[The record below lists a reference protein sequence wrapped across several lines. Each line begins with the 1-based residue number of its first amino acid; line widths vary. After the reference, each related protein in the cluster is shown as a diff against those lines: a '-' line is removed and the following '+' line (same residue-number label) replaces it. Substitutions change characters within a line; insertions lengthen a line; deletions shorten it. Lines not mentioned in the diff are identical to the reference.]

1 MAEKP
6 TIGSIGWIDL
16 TVEGADEVRD
26 FYADVVGWKADN
38 VDMGGYSDYMM
49 SPPGGDAVSGVCH
62 ARGGNADM
70 PAVWMLYIVVADL
83 DTSISRCE
91 ARGGAVIGGPK
102 KMGDSR
108 YCVIRDPAGAIAA
121 LYQP

>member
-1 MAEKP
+1 MTDKP
-6 TIGSIGWIDL
+6 SIGSIGWIDL
-16 TVEGADEVRD
+16 TVENADEVRD
-26 FYADVVGWKADN
+26 FYSDVAGWKADN

-70 PAVWMLYIVVADL
+70 PAVWMLYIVVEDL
-83 DTSISRCE
+83 DTSIERCK
-91 ARGGAVIGGPK
+91 ARGGAVVAGPK
-102 KMGDSR
+102 KMGASR
-108 YCVIRDPAGAIAA
+108 YCVIRDPAGAMAA